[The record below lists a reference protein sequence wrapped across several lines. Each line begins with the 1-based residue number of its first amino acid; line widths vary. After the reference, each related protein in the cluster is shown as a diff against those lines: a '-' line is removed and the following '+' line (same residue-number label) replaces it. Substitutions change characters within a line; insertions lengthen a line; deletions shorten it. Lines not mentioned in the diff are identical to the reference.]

1 VRNKTAARQN
11 GLSIA
16 DASKLITTQ
25 AVKGEVLT
33 MAQSL
38 GTKAV
43 LAGAA
48 AAIGGSVVG
57 LLVAIGI
64 TAFNALP
71 KAAGTMLELPSI
83 KGGNPVAK
91 HGMDQVID
99 GIEAQKAE
107 DIETLSNVSKA
118 YNG

>member
-1 VRNKTAARQN
+1 MV
-11 GLSIA
+11 
-16 DASKLITTQ
+16 
-25 AVKGEVLT
+25 
-33 MAQSL
+33 QSL

-43 LAGAA
+43 LTGAA
-48 AAIGGSVVG
+48 AAIGGPVVG
-57 LLVAIGI
+57 LLAARYY

-91 HGMDQVID
+91 HGMVQVVD
-99 GIEAQKAE
+99 GIEVQKAE